1 MQLETEVKRLVDF
14 SLCALVS
21 RYKYIHLILFSFQN
35 WIQRDPVM
43 SRKSIACIPYKM
55 HTIERTSAVFANED
69 RLKILP
75 LNNRSRFPVRCLKQQ
90 PYQNIWV
97 STIFEFTSFKCWLT
111 LQNQPMTVIDS
122 SDFSWSQCFL
132 LPYNTM
138 YSDFYWANSI
148 SYRPHKELEQRQLRK
163 PSWHQPYAC

>member
-75 LNNRSRFPVRCLKQQ
+75 LNRAVEQSFAFSSEVFEATT
-90 PYQNIWV
+90 V
-97 STIFEFTSFKCWLT
+97 SEYLSIYNLWIYIFLVLVNLAEST
-111 LQNQPMTVIDS
+111 N
-122 SDFSWSQCFL
+122 
-132 LPYNTM
+132 
-138 YSDFYWANSI
+138 DFY
-148 SYRPHKELEQRQLRK
+148 RFQRLQLI
-163 PSWHQPYAC
+163 AMLFTAI